1 MEVLAETEG
10 YGYLALKT
18 RFESLLQLI
27 RNMLGD
33 ARMIYTEHNEN
44 DLELYREFEI
54 FNCIKMEKKEVA
66 GFLRVFREYYF
77 YPLEECDEKEMGFL
91 CAYSYM
97 LFPTA
102 KGMYAVMLRDGIT
115 KKLYI
120 TVYFKKNADATFC
133 PAKIYICPL

>member
-1 MEVLAETEG
+1 MEVLAESEE

-33 ARMIYTEHNEN
+33 AKMIYTELNEN
-44 DLELYREFEI
+44 GLELYREFEI
-54 FNCIKMEKKEVA
+54 SNCIKMDKKEVA

-77 YPLEECDEKEMGFL
+77 YPLEECNEKEMGFL

-97 LFPTA
+97 LFPMA
-102 KGMYAVMLRDGIT
+102 KDMYAVMLRDVIT
-115 KKLYI
+115 KRLYVN
-120 TVYFKKNADATFC
+120 VYFKKNADATFC
-133 PAKIYICPL
+133 LAKIYIYPL

>member
-1 MEVLAETEG
+1 MTWSYTG
-10 YGYLALKT
+10 SSK
-18 RFESLLQLI
+18 SLTVS
-27 RNMLGD
+27 RW
-33 ARMIYTEHNEN
+33 
-44 DLELYREFEI
+44 
-54 FNCIKMEKKEVA
+54 KSKEVA

-91 CAYSYM
+91 CAYSYI

-115 KKLYI
+115 KELYI

-133 PAKIYICPL
+133 LAKIYICPL